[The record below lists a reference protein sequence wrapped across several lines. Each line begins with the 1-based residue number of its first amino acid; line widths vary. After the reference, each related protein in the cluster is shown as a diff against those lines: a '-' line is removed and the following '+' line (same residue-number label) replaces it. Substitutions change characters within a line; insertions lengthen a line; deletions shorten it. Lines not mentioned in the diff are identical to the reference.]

1 MRLKEVSV
9 SKIFKYEY
17 ESNKEK
23 DEHKSNMII
32 AQFGIVHEDGL
43 TVIYNQMIK

>member
-1 MRLKEVSV
+1 MRLSEVSV

-17 ESNKEK
+17 ESDKEK
-23 DEHKSNMII
+23 NEHKANMIM

-43 TVIYNQMIK
+43 TVIYNQVIK